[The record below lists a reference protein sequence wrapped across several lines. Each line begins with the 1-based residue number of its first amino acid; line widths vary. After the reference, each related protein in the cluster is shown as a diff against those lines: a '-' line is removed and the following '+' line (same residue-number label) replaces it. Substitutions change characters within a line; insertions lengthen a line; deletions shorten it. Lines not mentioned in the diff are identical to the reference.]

1 MLKPCWTCRSRTVQ
15 CDQSQT
21 PCFKCK
27 KAGLECHDKRPLRWV
42 KGVAIRGKLRGHV
55 FKGPALPEKT
65 QALLHSA
72 THLKILNKPSFAL
85 QDPRI
90 YNLDQRS
97 KYYIDYCKPMR
108 AVDEK
113 QYSNRICKLF
123 ILFDSGSNPFRNLL
137 SIGLEDPTLRKSII
151 ALAARHYANTGYS
164 FDATNPTIDSQFADA
179 NMDALLYKKQT
190 IEALSSS
197 LHQSG
202 LCRRDQTMAT
212 ILLLIFLDILESG
225 IDGWNFHLQGAK
237 GLLILNRS
245 LLDPISDAHSSIDPG
260 NMVQETRR
268 FIKDQFSLIETLGT
282 SLYGTSNIVSEDFLC
297 SEETHQESIVRSF
310 LGCPKFLLRAIQ
322 FFSNQ
327 RYVLAESKG
336 GNEFTNNKN
345 LQNTVM
351 MLELT
356 EQFDCFEWAS
366 TFQQHAAPSANEVI
380 KICLLSQAYKAATLL
395 YGNRVL
401 GAVKTSI
408 LNTENLIIQLLGS
421 IEALQGDTTIFKCLI
436 WPVFIAG
443 LDCSSESQRN
453 FVLNSLRMLWGLT
466 NCVNVISAS
475 NVLKE
480 NWKQEEQFGSSVDD
494 ISDVCRLGRGM
505 LLI

>member
-1 MLKPCWTCRSRTVQ
+1 MLKPCWTCRSRTIQ
-15 CDQSQT
+15 CDRSQT

-55 FKGPALPEKT
+55 FKGPSKTSASPQGAIPEKS
-65 QALLHSA
+65 QAFIHSG
-72 THLKILNKPSFAL
+72 THLEILIKPSFAL
-85 QDPRI
+85 QDPRV

-97 KYYIDYCKPMR
+97 KYYIDY
-108 AVDEK
+108 
-113 QYSNRICKLF
+113 YSNRICKLF

-164 FDATNPTIDSQFADA
+164 FDATNPTIDSRFAGA
-179 NMDALLYKKQT
+179 NMDALVYKKQT
-190 IEALSSS
+190 IEALSLS
-197 LHQSG
+197 LHQSR
-202 LCRRDQTMAT
+202 LYRKDQTMAT
-212 ILLLIFLDILESG
+212 ILLLIFIDILESG

-237 GLLILNRS
+237 GLLILNHS
-245 LLDPISDAHSSIDPG
+245 LLDPISGARRSNIDPG

-268 FIKDQFSLIETLGT
+268 FITDQFSLIETLGT
-282 SLYGTSNIVSEDFLC
+282 SLYGSPNPVSEDFLC
-297 SEETHQESIVRSF
+297 GEETSHQESIVRSF

-336 GNEFTNNKN
+336 GNKVTNNKN
-345 LQNTVM
+345 IQNIVM

-356 EQFDCFEWAS
+356 KQFDCFEWAL
-366 TFQQHAAPSANEVI
+366 TFQQHAAASAREVL
-380 KICLLSQAYKAATLL
+380 KLCMLSQAYKAAALL

-401 GAVKTSI
+401 GALETTT
-408 LNTENLIIQLLGS
+408 LNTEDLMKRLLGY
-421 IEALQGDTTIFKCLI
+421 IEALQGDTAMFKCLI

-443 LDCSSESQRN
+443 LDCSTESQQK
-453 FVLNSLRMLWGLT
+453 FVLNSLRTLWGLT

-475 NVLKE
+475 NVLKDH
-480 NWKQEEQFGSSVDD
+480 WKQEEQFGSSVDD
-494 ISDVCRLGRGM
+494 ISDTCRLGRGM